1 MDKKQGNRRPGEKP
15 AEQGFGTYDP
25 NRPEPGRKTP
35 GAPDDE
41 GFGTPEGQPIDK
53 QMPNPERRA
62 RRGILES
69 ERSDR
74 ESGRPVQLD
83 GEADDFGDEAEKEDR
98 GQEQK
103 PSTAGKT
110 KR

>member
-1 MDKKQGNRRPGEKP
+1 
-15 AEQGFGTYDP
+15 
-25 NRPEPGRKTP
+25 
-35 GAPDDE
+35 
-41 GFGTPEGQPIDK
+41 
-53 QMPNPERRA
+53 MPNPEMRPRRD
-62 RRGILES
+62 ILES

-83 GEADDFGDEAEKEDR
+83 DEADEEDR

-103 PSTAGKT
+103 PFPSGKT